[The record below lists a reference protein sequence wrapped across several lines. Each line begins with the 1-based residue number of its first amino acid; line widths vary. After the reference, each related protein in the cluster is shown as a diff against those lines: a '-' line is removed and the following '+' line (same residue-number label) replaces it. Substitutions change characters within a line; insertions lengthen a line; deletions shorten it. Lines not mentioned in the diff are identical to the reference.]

1 MSTVFLPGAVFNNE
15 KKTIKNWDKGGG
27 EQNREKIRILNMFVS
42 DSWSIHRFTSMLVRC
57 GDEFGTEMALETHV
71 RRKHGLV
78 GLCVDESENEP
89 NLLTESEGIT
99 PFSKCFLHLTNKI
112 DLRSI

>member
-1 MSTVFLPGAVFNNE
+1 
-15 KKTIKNWDKGGG
+15 
-27 EQNREKIRILNMFVS
+27 
-42 DSWSIHRFTSMLVRC
+42 MLVRC

-89 NLLTESEGIT
+89 NLLTEPEGII
-99 PFSKCFLHLTNKI
+99 PFF
-112 DLRSI
+112 